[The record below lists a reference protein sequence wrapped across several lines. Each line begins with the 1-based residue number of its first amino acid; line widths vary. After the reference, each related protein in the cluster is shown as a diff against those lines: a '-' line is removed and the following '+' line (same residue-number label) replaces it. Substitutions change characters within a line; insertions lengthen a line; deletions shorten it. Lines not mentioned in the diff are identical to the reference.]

1 MARNTDTQNILAELA
16 SLRNTVSTLQSSLRE
31 TRTALS
37 ETRDIQAVQHL
48 LNHYTAL
55 HDDACFDLAKR
66 QEWED
71 LFCADGVAIYP
82 YGQHVGREGKGT
94 WAFGGV
100 SYFERC
106 QLLSSNFDIEF
117 SPKRDR
123 AYVHTNCIAQWMK
136 RKEVFDEHFDEG
148 GFYHWV
154 LRKEADGKWRIE
166 RVHLT
171 ITWTTGEDPTG
182 VGPKTKGLEKL

>member
-1 MARNTDTQNILAELA
+1 MADTEKVLAELA
-16 SLRNTVSTLQSSLRE
+16 SLRATVSSLQKS
-31 TRTALS
+31 LS
-37 ETRDIQAVQHL
+37 ETQDIQAVQWL

-55 HDDACFDLAKR
+55 HDDACFDLDKR

-71 LFCADGVAIYP
+71 LFCEDGVAVYP
-82 YGQHVGREGKGT
+82 YGQHVGRAGKGA

-117 SPKRDR
+117 SPSRKR
-123 AYVHTNCIAQWMK
+123 AYVRTNCIAQWMK
-136 RKEVFDEHFDEG
+136 KRDVYDDHFDEG
-148 GFYHWV
+148 GFYHWI

-182 VGPKTKGLEKL
+182 VGPKTKTPAKL

>member
-1 MARNTDTQNILAELA
+1 MASDMRAILAELA
-16 SLRNTVSTLQSSLRE
+16 SLKTTVSNLQTTLLETQKSLAE
-31 TRTALS
+31 A
-37 ETRDIQAVQHL
+37 RDIQAVQYL
-48 LNHYTAL
+48 INHYTAL

-66 QEWED
+66 AEWES
-71 LFCADGVAIYP
+71 LFCEDGVALYP
-82 YGQHVGREGKGT
+82 YGQHVGRAGKGA

-117 SPKRDR
+117 SPTRNR
-123 AYVHTNCIAQWMK
+123 AYVRTNCIAQWMK
-136 RKEVFDEHFDEG
+136 KKEVFDDHFDEG

-154 LRKEADGKWRIE
+154 LRKDGEKWGIE

-171 ITWTTGEDPTG
+171 ITWTTGDDPTG
-182 VGPKTKGLEKL
+182 VGPKSKGLEKL